1 MNLVLLT
8 NLKHID
14 VEVLRKLEEL
24 KYNVSVIKVS
34 DFRPENIARLLG
46 DMEFDYAVIPG
57 SSPYDYSNLHVR
69 VVKGPISI
77 YTLPYILSVVSI
89 DNLSPKIHAEK
100 VLGDKMKLII
110 DRVYNEIIDSY
121 TGTFTIGGLRIP
133 KRPPPILVASDIYY
147 DGNISVDSLVD
158 EANYRVSEGADFIVL
173 SSNPSIDKVVYLK
186 VLEALMDNVEAAIAA
201 DPGRIDTLIEAVE
214 MGAPI
219 AMSLTT
225 STLEYIPRHL
235 RDVAAYV
242 IIPER
247 ISSWRSRLG
256 QLRKAYEKAVS
267 LGYNMVIIDPIVNPP
282 IYPGVLE
289 SFITAREASKTIN
302 APLMLGLNNAIE
314 MADIDTHAST
324 ALLIYAA
331 TEAGVSIVMV
341 GEESYKARGNTRE
354 ARIAAKLASVSYK
367 LKTPPKDLG
376 YDILRLKG
384 KGPAQNVEYLGHGL
398 VDVNGLRI
406 DCRRLEDHK
415 YKHIEEDTQ
424 RKILE
429 ACIPWI

>member
-1 MNLVLLT
+1 
-8 NLKHID
+8 
-14 VEVLRKLEEL
+14 
-24 KYNVSVIKVS
+24 
-34 DFRPENIARLLG
+34 
-46 DMEFDYAVIPG
+46 
-57 SSPYDYSNLHVR
+57 
-69 VVKGPISI
+69 
-77 YTLPYILSVVSI
+77 
-89 DNLSPKIHAEK
+89 
-100 VLGDKMKLII
+100 
-110 DRVYNEIIDSY
+110 
-121 TGTFTIGGLRIP
+121 
-133 KRPPPILVASDIYY
+133 
-147 DGNISVDSLVD
+147 
-158 EANYRVSEGADFIVL
+158 
-173 SSNPSIDKVVYLK
+173 
-186 VLEALMDNVEAAIAA
+186 
-201 DPGRIDTLIEAVE
+201 
-214 MGAPI
+214 
-219 AMSLTT
+219 
-225 STLEYIPRHL
+225 
-235 RDVAAYV
+235 
-242 IIPER
+242 
-247 ISSWRSRLG
+247 
-256 QLRKAYEKAVS
+256 
-267 LGYNMVIIDPIVNPP
+267 
-282 IYPGVLE
+282 
-289 SFITAREASKTIN
+289 
-302 APLMLGLNNAIE
+302 PLMLGLNNAIE